1 MSNKRA
7 TMNHPIKIALVHVGV
22 GVGVI
27 VVMALI
33 FRNIIDKE
41 ALGPGVAV
49 GIMAS
54 MIVASTRA
62 GYLLGKKEGS
72 ATADGQE

>member
-1 MSNKRA
+1 
-7 TMNHPIKIALVHVGV
+7 MNHPIKIALIHAGV

-33 FRNIIDKE
+33 FRNIGDRE
-41 ALGPGVAV
+41 PLSPGVAV
-49 GIMAS
+49 GIMGS

-62 GYLLGKKEGS
+62 GYQLGKQEGS
-72 ATADGQE
+72 ATDEGQE